1 MTMARILIADD
12 DAHTRRIMTM
22 WLRQNGHDVTE
33 AHDGAEALEVI
44 ETGTFD
50 LLISDMNMPRLN
62 GLGLAKAVREKLNLE
77 LPILMLSSR
86 CDQAGLQTEVRPF
99 GVRLFPKPFV
109 PSRLVLE
116 IERML
121 VGSMA

>member
-1 MTMARILIADD
+1 MARILIAED
-12 DAHTRRIMTM
+12 DAHTRRIMSM
-22 WLRQNGHDVTE
+22 WLQQNGHEVTE
-33 AHDGAEALEVI
+33 TRDGVEAMETV
-44 ETGTFD
+44 ETGAFD

-62 GLGLAKAVREKLNLE
+62 GLGLAKAVREKLGLE
-77 LPILMLSSR
+77 LPMLMLSSR
-86 CDQAGLQTEVRPF
+86 CDQAELQSEVQPF

-121 VGSMA
+121 ASPVA